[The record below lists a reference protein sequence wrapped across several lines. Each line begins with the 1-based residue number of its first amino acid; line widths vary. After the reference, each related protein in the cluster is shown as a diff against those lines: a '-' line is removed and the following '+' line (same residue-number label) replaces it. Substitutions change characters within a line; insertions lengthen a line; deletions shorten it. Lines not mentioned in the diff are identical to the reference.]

1 MIKEN
6 FKKYEETTFINYG
19 NFSKSLRRII
29 PTIIDIAINLK
40 EELRRLEM
48 ISQNN
53 EELRKDSW
61 QDIKNLS
68 KCINELVDDNIVT
81 LDEKNLKIIEVKQIS

>member
-6 FKKYEETTFINYG
+6 FKKHEKTTFINDG
-19 NFSKSLRRII
+19 GFSKSVYRVI
-29 PTIIDIAINLK
+29 PAIIDIAIDLK
-40 EELRRLEM
+40 EELKRLDM

-53 EELRKDSW
+53 EELRKDLW

-68 KCINELVDDNIVT
+68 KCINELVNDNIVT
-81 LDEKNLKIIEVKQIS
+81 LDEKNLKITEVKRIS